1 MARMWDVIVVG
12 TRAAGATTAMLL
24 ARAGLQVPAV
34 DQTSFPSDTLSSHQ
48 VQVPGVA
55 RLARWRLLAKLDAA
69 GTPPTRRVR
78 FDSDGIVL
86 EGSLQ
91 AYDGVDALYSPRRT
105 VLDALLVDAARAAG
119 AEVWE
124 NVQVKE
130 VTAHDGVVTGISGI
144 ASGRRQVTMSG
155 RLLA

>member
-1 MARMWDVIVVG
+1 MWDVIVVG

-24 ARAGLQVPAV
+24 ARAGLQVVAV
-34 DQTSFPSDTLSSHQ
+34 DQASFPSDTLSSHQ

-86 EGSLQ
+86 EGSL
-91 AYDGVDALYSPRRT
+91 
-105 VLDALLVDAARAAG
+105 
-119 AEVWE
+119 
-124 NVQVKE
+124 
-130 VTAHDGVVTGISGI
+130 
-144 ASGRRQVTMSG
+144 
-155 RLLA
+155 